1 MVGTYTQATLD
12 LNSKNVLVANQF
24 VRSITWRDFMILK
37 QHVASWCSN
46 LLSLVLALFPGA
58 PMSFKRKY
66 ITRRLPSQCVTFLT
80 RLRG

>member
-1 MVGTYTQATLD
+1 MVGTYTQVTLD

-24 VRSITWRDFMILK
+24 VRSITWRDFMLLK
-37 QHVASWCSN
+37 QHVASWCSS

-66 ITRRLPSQCVTFLT
+66 ITRGLPSQCVTFLT
-80 RLRG
+80 MLRG